1 MKIKKILGYIAV
13 GAVCVGTGYLI
24 GNAGAREK
32 VCGGI
37 KTIGGKLVATVKGK
51 KSESNCEGNDCGDS
65 KPQENERPQQ
75 ENRQNQNNN
84 NGGWRNKPRYNN
96 NKNNNN

>member
-32 VCGGI
+32 VCGGL
-37 KTIGGKLVATVKGK
+37 KTIGGKLVATVKGNK
-51 KSESNCEGNDCGDS
+51 KSGGECEGGDCGGS
-65 KPQENERPQQ
+65 EPQANERPQQ
-75 ENRQNQNNN
+75 ENRQNN

-96 NKNNNN
+96 NKNNN